1 MINNSG
7 KSRIKTKNIISQIFL
22 IESIAN
28 NMKKKY
34 KNVFNVINYSDNSLK
49 SDIKH
54 LIEKS
59 IENNDKDINI
69 KYIETTILNKIRAK
83 YKAVKFNIVKQ
94 NETAKFIKIIHSIPN
109 KSNSYLDISKTNQ
122 TLSVKRKKRF
132 LNKPQPIQIK
142 LKDYDKNYIKNINIK
157 NKDKS
162 INTEQISKKYNDNII
177 KFPIASNDTI
187 KERIKLEE
195 DKIKKLENYKLRIQ
209 QEIQLLNQELNKEED
224 NKSQEQKNIIDNL
237 PENENNIKEQNSS
250 INYLNKSQIN
260 ESSNLTK
267 TKDELFQNFNPSIS
281 YETLRYLERKKRIQ
295 EDVHNKQNRYIFLKP
310 KIYKMNDKLNESMAQ
325 HNNFKFHN
333 IKINKYSM
341 DLLNKKKQSEK
352 SDKSKSLDEKKLI
365 CNMPLEDK
373 IKLRILQ
380 RTIEQ
385 EKAIENL
392 RNILFPGNKLMA
404 ESDYQGFNSI
414 YNTVKKDKY
423 EIADEARR
431 CQIEKMK
438 KMLNYSF
445 MDRDKRKEEEKKMDI
460 KYREMIDRDYEE
472 YLEKEKQN
480 KLKKSEN
487 FENYRK
493 LLDEQIKGKQELLDA
508 EKNKDFELFDL

>member
-1 MINNSG
+1 
-7 KSRIKTKNIISQIFL
+7 
-22 IESIAN
+22 
-28 NMKKKY
+28 
-34 KNVFNVINYSDNSLK
+34 
-49 SDIKH
+49 
-54 LIEKS
+54 
-59 IENNDKDINI
+59 
-69 KYIETTILNKIRAK
+69 
-83 YKAVKFNIVKQ
+83 
-94 NETAKFIKIIHSIPN
+94 
-109 KSNSYLDISKTNQ
+109 
-122 TLSVKRKKRF
+122 
-132 LNKPQPIQIK
+132 
-142 LKDYDKNYIKNINIK
+142 
-157 NKDKS
+157 
-162 INTEQISKKYNDNII
+162 
-177 KFPIASNDTI
+177 
-187 KERIKLEE
+187 
-195 DKIKKLENYKLRIQ
+195 
-209 QEIQLLNQELNKEED
+209 
-224 NKSQEQKNIIDNL
+224 
-237 PENENNIKEQNSS
+237 
-250 INYLNKSQIN
+250 
-260 ESSNLTK
+260 
-267 TKDELFQNFNPSIS
+267 
-281 YETLRYLERKKRIQ
+281 
-295 EDVHNKQNRYIFLKP
+295 
-310 KIYKMNDKLNESMAQ
+310 MAQ
-325 HNNFKFHN
+325 NNNFKFHN

-352 SDKSKSLDEKKLI
+352 SDKSKSLDEKKII

-392 RNILFPGNKLMA
+392 RNILFPGNKMMA

-438 KMLNYSF
+438 KMLNYSI